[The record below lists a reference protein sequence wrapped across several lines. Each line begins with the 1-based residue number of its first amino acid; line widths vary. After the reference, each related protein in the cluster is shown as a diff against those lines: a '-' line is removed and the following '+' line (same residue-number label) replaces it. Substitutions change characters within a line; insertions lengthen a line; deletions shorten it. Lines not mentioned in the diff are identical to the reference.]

1 MRSVLVIAG
10 DCNAQCTSRLP
21 HVGPTV
27 MSHTHWAEDSDEFQ
41 SFIEGND
48 LVALNTFTSLP
59 KPNAC
64 HTYLW
69 GSQRSQLDYVFLR
82 RTHATGPSKQ
92 ARVHYD
98 FPLVGIRDGGRHYPV
113 CASIPLDWRPWQRSK
128 GQPPPPQ
135 IDRHSI
141 ADTLAGRPDDRVSAF
156 RAAVQAELQT
166 PGLTLE
172 AMQAQVYQL
181 AVGLFP
187 AKRPPESVRPYQ
199 DIQLQGYAV
208 RMWSHFHAFR
218 KLRSL
223 GSTPLS
229 TILRAWHHKSAY
241 LRMRAAAKKCSA
253 ELRKLKRDRLFATA
267 KEAAAGGNLREFY
280 KVVRLLA
287 PQGCKRR
294 FQLCQG
300 GMPLTPERELSI
312 MTRHFEQ
319 QYASHAD
326 CPTESVS
333 WVCHASVDITAD
345 EVQWHLDRLPARK
358 AGAPS
363 TSPGAVWRL
372 CSDLVSPFVAQQLSD
387 RWGSGGK
394 RVPHLWTKATL
405 ALLLKPGKN
414 GSEPKHFRPIGL
426 LDALGKSCISMV
438 LHKIKSDLEAFVR
451 TAPQFSY
458 IAGRSTEDALRR
470 VFYHCANG
478 RQLRES
484 HARNPHQRFAGLR
497 MPAFQGGVQICLDLA
512 SAFDTVPHAL
522 VSRGPL

>member
-1 MRSVLVIAG
+1 MIARRVVDSGSLRFVEPLPGRLLWVHFLHKSHPVDLLNFYQHTWKGSERVAQLRHRALDILTKTVQSVSLRSVLVIAG

-64 HTYLW
+64 YTYLW

-92 ARVHYD
+92 V
-98 FPLVGIRDGGRHYPV
+98 
-113 CASIPLDWRPWQRSK
+113 
-128 GQPPPPQ
+128 
-135 IDRHSI
+135 
-141 ADTLAGRPDDRVSAF
+141 
-156 RAAVQAELQT
+156 
-166 PGLTLE
+166 
-172 AMQAQVYQL
+172 
-181 AVGLFP
+181 FP

-241 LRMRAAAKKCSA
+241 LRMRAAAKKRSA

-300 GMPLTPERELSI
+300 GMPLPPERELSI

-319 QYASHAD
+319 QYASHD
-326 CPTESVS
+326 DHLTESVS
-333 WVCHASVDITAD
+333 WACHASVEITAD

-394 RVPHLWTKATL
+394 SVPHLWTKA
-405 ALLLKPGKN
+405 
-414 GSEPKHFRPIGL
+414 
-426 LDALGKSCISMV
+426 MV
-438 LHKIKSDLEAFVR
+438 IAF
-451 TAPQFSY
+451 
-458 IAGRSTEDALRR
+458 
-470 VFYHCANG
+470 C
-478 RQLRES
+478 
-484 HARNPHQRFAGLR
+484 
-497 MPAFQGGVQICLDLA
+497 
-512 SAFDTVPHAL
+512 
-522 VSRGPL
+522 